1 MKHSFFFI
9 AFIMCLTACQSD
21 KGADS
26 HADTS
31 SSNTSVTSAE
41 TAQATTST
49 PMPPPTDPKTL
60 SANPND
66 RLELDLSLLKT
77 GVAQADLANYAY
89 PFAVD
94 SVPVQNYANAYQITT
109 QEAQHAMTLAMA
121 SPEALNKVLD
131 MIVGEYVGHSLT
143 DGKDMSLVVYTTD
156 KVVPTE
162 FDYVIADKF
171 GEGLV
176 LPVKIIQAT
185 HAKEKPQVDAQAMME
200 RFHSADENN
209 AKTAE

>member
-1 MKHSFFFI
+1 MKHSFLFI
-9 AFIMCLTACQSD
+9 VLIVCLTACQSD
-21 KGADS
+21 KGAES
-26 HADTS
+26 RADTPL
-31 SSNTSVTSAE
+31 SNASAPVE
-41 TAQATTST
+41 SPPQADPNTL
-49 PMPPPTDPKTL
+49 PTN
-60 SANPND
+60 SHD

-77 GVAQADLANYAY
+77 GVAQADLANYSY

-121 SPEALNKVLD
+121 SPEVLNKVLD

-156 KVVPTE
+156 KIVPAE

-176 LPVKIIQAT
+176 LPVKIVQAA
-185 HAKEKPQVDAQAMME
+185 HAKDKPQVDAQAMME
-200 RFHSADENN
+200 RFHSETE
-209 AKTAE
+209 K